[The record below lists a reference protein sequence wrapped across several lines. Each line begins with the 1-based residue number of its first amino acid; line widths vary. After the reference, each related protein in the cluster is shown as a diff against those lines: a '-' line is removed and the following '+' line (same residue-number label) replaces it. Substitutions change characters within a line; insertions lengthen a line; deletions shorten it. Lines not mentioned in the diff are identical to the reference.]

1 VLLVALCFNRTR
13 FYLSFVWE
21 LQQNLSRLT
30 LQKISIVDFSKKK
43 KRKEK
48 ERKYKGILGKMH
60 LYL

>member
-21 LQQNLSRLT
+21 LQQNLLRLT

-48 ERKYKGILGKMH
+48 KRKYKGILGKMH

>member
-13 FYLSFVWE
+13 FYHSFVWE

-43 KRKEK
+43 K
-48 ERKYKGILGKMH
+48 ERKGKEI
-60 LYL
+60 